1 MRGLCLI
8 AQPLVVALA
17 MGLWILHNEVAVL
30 NADGIIE
37 SLHSPGASPEVSELP
52 VTFQI
57 DGVPDDMI
65 VDMGLVDMSA
75 DDKGVVPLSE
85 SPGKLLPQPVC
96 FLCSDLAG
104 DKRLAQMIGN
114 HIICA
119 AHPASL
125 LNVSTAFSQTEIPH
139 PRPGCHTDSW

>member
-1 MRGLCLI
+1 MCRLLQQSVVDGNAQQLPVRGLCLI
-8 AQPLVVALA
+8 AQPLIVALV
-17 MGLWILHNEVAVL
+17 MGLWILHNGVAVL

-37 SLHSPGASPEVSELP
+37 PLHSSGASPEVSELL

-85 SPGKLLPQPVC
+85 SPGKLLLQPVC
-96 FLCSDLAG
+96 FLWSDLAG

-119 AHPASL
+119 R
-125 LNVSTAFSQTEIPH
+125 T
-139 PRPGCHTDSW
+139 RPVF